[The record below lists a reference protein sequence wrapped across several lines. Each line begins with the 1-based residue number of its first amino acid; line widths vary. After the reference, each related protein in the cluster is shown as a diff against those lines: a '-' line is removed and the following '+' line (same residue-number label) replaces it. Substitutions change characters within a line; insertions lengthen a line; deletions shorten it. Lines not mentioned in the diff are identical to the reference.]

1 MISFV
6 KDVQVVLEK
15 KKLQQ
20 VKARV
25 ALVLDIT
32 GSMRPYYKNGTVQKV
47 VERILAVA
55 SQFDDDQALDI
66 WVYDHRFSRLPSV
79 TEKDFENYVNRTI
92 LENNTIE
99 KFGRNDEPLV
109 MRDILA
115 KYTLEEPSRLPTY
128 ITFIN
133 DGGVKKGTNDTGD
146 SVQKLII
153 ESSNKPLFWQF
164 VGIGDADFGVL
175 KKLDTIEGRYIDNAN
190 FFQIEN
196 IDTISNAT
204 LYDML
209 LNEFP
214 LWLDEAKQ
222 KGVLV

>member
-92 LENNTIE
+92 LENTTIE

-115 KYTLEEPSRLPTY
+115 KYTLEEPSHLPTY

-153 ESSNKPLFWQF
+153 ESSTKPLFWQF
-164 VGIGDADFGVL
+164 VGIGNADFGVL

-196 IDTISNAT
+196 IDTISNAA

-222 KGVLV
+222 KGVLA